1 MKTFQL
7 DCLHAIL
14 KRCNQLL
21 LAIRPFS
28 SDYERLVENEDEDE
42 EVQETENEKEETA
55 KNEIKKKEKKKLR
68 KSSKK

>member
-14 KRCNQLL
+14 KSFNQLL

-28 SDYERLVENEDEDE
+28 SDYERLLEDLDEEEKSSE
-42 EVQETENEKEETA
+42 EVQETA